1 MKKQI
6 AAAAL
11 ALVSSL
17 VSAELVNISTNATQS
32 ATQAAVAC
40 TIVDTGTNLI
50 SGSVI
55 LVVLAE
61 GSGNPDLRVWSLNR
75 DYVTTNN
82 DWADGIDVSVN
93 GQTGHLNLR
102 DVDPNGG
109 LLYPTL
115 LRAPVKQTDA
125 AAFVSVLPGEAVC
138 ASTLDKSG
146 DGQLHTVTLSMTDM
160 NAIVFKSQQMKNLGI
175 ADMPRDPREAALQR
189 MIDGVEVNR

>member
-1 MKKQI
+1 MKRLI
-6 AAAAL
+6 VGAAL
-11 ALVSSL
+11 AAVSALS
-17 VSAELVNISTNATQS
+17 SAELVNISTNATQT

-40 TIVDTGTNLI
+40 TIVDTGTTLI

-61 GSGNPDLRVWSLNR
+61 GNGNPDLRVWSLNR

-82 DWADGIDVSVN
+82 DWADGIDVTIN

-115 LRAPVKQTDA
+115 LRAPVRQTDA
-125 AAFVSVLPGEAVC
+125 AVFVSVLPGEAIC

-146 DGQLHTVTLSMTDM
+146 DGQVHAVTLSVTDM
-160 NAIVFKSQQMKNLGI
+160 NAIVFKSLQLKNIGLSD
-175 ADMPRDPREAALQR
+175 ARRDPREAALQK
-189 MIDGVEVNR
+189 MIEVVEATR